1 MNYMKKILI
10 VALLLNCGVAATAQE
25 QLSKKQLADKLF
37 ERYEYFKA
45 LNLYLPLADRN
56 NPDIRVVERIA
67 ECYRL
72 INDHK
77 NAENWYAS
85 AVAYDKAAD
94 TDLYYYAESLLR
106 NNKLKE
112 AKLQYQAYYAK
123 VNNPEQLRF
132 KLATCDSAA
141 KWMAVPRKEY
151 TVSLEKK
158 INSIYADWG
167 TNYYGEKGIV
177 FTSDRVTE
185 YDDSGKQTDNR
196 TGNGYFKLYSGYK
209 DSIVL
214 LPVSSDGSKIFNG
227 DYHAGPALFNA
238 AADTAWITV
247 TTSVPRSDLPIDKR
261 EKGASHQRLY
271 TRRLMLV
278 MATKTNGVWGNF
290 KNFAYNNIKEYSVGH
305 AAISPDGSLLYFSS
319 DMPGGEGGTDIWYC
333 TKLADGTW
341 EKPVNCGKTI
351 NTKGNEAFPVVPWS
365 NGLEFASDGLPGMGG
380 YDTFET
386 KGKQADWSTPYNH
399 WFPVNSTADDFYF
412 LTRNGLTGYFS
423 SNRDGGAGND
433 DIYSFKYESLPQ
445 PVKQIQPP
453 APAIAGPVQPVF
465 KPEDIHAIIYYDL
478 DKSDIRPDAA
488 VELDKVLLVLKAN
501 PMVKVRVASYTD
513 VRASDNYNLGLSQR
527 RSYSV
532 CAYLIIHG
540 ISPYRISTFS
550 LGKAGPTVNCPDG
563 NKCTEAQHQLNRR
576 TEITYNGVFE

>member
-1 MNYMKKILI
+1 MSYMKKILI
-10 VALLLNCGVAATAQE
+10 IALLLNCWVAAIAQE

-112 AKLQYQAYYAK
+112 AKVQYQAYYAK

-141 KWMAVPRKEY
+141 KWMASPRKNY
-151 TVSLEKK
+151 TVSLEKRL
-158 INSIYADWG
+158 NSIYSDWG

-185 YDDSGKQTDNR
+185 YDESGKQTDNR
-196 TGNGYFKLYSGYK
+196 TGNGYFKLYSANK

-214 LPVSSDGSKIFNG
+214 LQVSGDGSKVFNG

-238 AADTAWITV
+238 TADTAWVTV
-247 TTSVPRSDLPIDKR
+247 TTSVPSSDLPIDKR
-261 EKGASHQRLY
+261 EKGSHQRLY

-278 MATKTNGVWGNF
+278 MATKTNGVWGNL

-305 AAISPDGSLLYFSS
+305 AALSPDGSLLYFSS

-333 TKLADGTW
+333 AKLADATW
-341 EKPVNCGKTI
+341 AKPVNCGKTI
-351 NTKGNEAFPVVPWS
+351 NTKGNEAFPVIPWN

-380 YDTFET
+380 YDTFEAQ
-386 KGKQADWSTPYNH
+386 GKQADWSTPYNH
-399 WFPVNSTADDFYF
+399 RFPVNSTADDFYL
-412 LTRNGLTGYFS
+412 LTKNGLSGYFS
-423 SNRDGGAGND
+423 SNRDGGTGND

-478 DKSDIRPDAA
+478 DKANIRPDAA
-488 VELDKVLLVLKAN
+488 SELDRLVLLLKAN
-501 PMVKVRVASYTD
+501 PSVKVKLASYTD
-513 VRASDNYNLGLSQR
+513 VRASGSYNIGLSKR
-527 RSYSV
+527 RSDAAI
-532 CAYLIIHG
+532 AYLVGQG
-540 ISPYRISTFS
+540 ISRGRLSAGWF
-550 LGKAGPTVNCPDG
+550 GKENLVNNCPDRAS
-563 NKCTEAQHQLNRR
+563 CTEAEHQLNRR
-576 TEITYNGVFE
+576 TEVVYDGVAN